1 MIVWLASYPKSGNT
15 WLRTILHQIIVK
27 KNDFDDKWLSN
38 IHRLVDTYPQTH
50 HFKNLNSSFIT
61 KECFQNKK
69 KIIKNW
75 NNSQKKINLTPG
87 LHFLK
92 THNMLCSIDIDNQK
106 FNFTNKNNTLGAIYI
121 VRDPRNIIT
130 SLRNHMFLKSYKE
143 ALDIMTDTNM
153 WGGIRMGEIPHL
165 LSSWDRN
172 VNSWMLFPKNFILFK
187 YEDLLDDTKNQ
198 IKRLIKYLKKFIK
211 IELSEENINQII
223 KDTSFENLRNL
234 EEEGYFLENSINY
247 KNNKKA
253 KFFHLGSQNDYIKFL
268 NKEIQY
274 KIEEKFE
281 NTMKKLK
288 YL

>member
-1 MIVWLASYPKSGNT
+1 
-15 WLRTILHQIIVK
+15 
-27 KNDFDDKWLSN
+27 
-38 IHRLVDTYPQTH
+38 
-50 HFKNLNSSFIT
+50 
-61 KECFQNKK
+61 
-69 KIIKNW
+69 
-75 NNSQKKINLTPG
+75 
-87 LHFLK
+87 
-92 THNMLCSIDIDNQK
+92 MLCSINIDNQK

-121 VRDPRNIIT
+121 VRDPRNVIT
-130 SLRNHMFLKSYKE
+130 SLRNHLSLKSHEE
-143 ALDIMTDTNM
+143 ALNIMIDINM
-153 WGGIRMGEIPHL
+153 WGGVRMGEIPHL

-198 IKRLIKYLKKFIK
+198 IKRLIKYLQKFIK

-234 EEEGYFLENSINY
+234 EEGGYFLENVNKT
-247 KNNKKA
+247 KNI
-253 KFFHLGSQNDYIKFL
+253 KFFQLGPQNDYIKFL